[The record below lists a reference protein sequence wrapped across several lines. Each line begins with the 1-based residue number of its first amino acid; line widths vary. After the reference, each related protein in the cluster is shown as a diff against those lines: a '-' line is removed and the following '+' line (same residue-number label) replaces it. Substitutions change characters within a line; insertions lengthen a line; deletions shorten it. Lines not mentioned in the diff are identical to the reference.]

1 MSEGH
6 GLEKLTHLED
16 KIYRAIELFKRERSE
31 RKALERELKKLQ
43 NEIARLNEENSRFE
57 LQTERLIKERDAVK
71 LKVEAML
78 DAIAVLELEPAEVA
92 KK

>member
-6 GLEKLTHLED
+6 GLEKFSHLED

-31 RKALERELKKLQ
+31 REARERELKRLKVELARLGEQNRRQELQ
-43 NEIARLNEENSRFE
+43 N
-57 LQTERLIKERDAVK
+57 ERLIKERDAVK

-78 DAIAVLELEPAEVA
+78 DAIAVLELEPAETA